1 MNLQVRKSTLL
12 LGGALGIFLFALLKR
27 KRGPKKVGSVLEL
40 VIYPLKSAKGNSHKT
55 VVAAKTGLQG
65 QSDGLVDR
73 TFAIRRADDN
83 TKISGRECPKL
94 VLVSVR
100 RIEDHL
106 VVSAPGMEHDL
117 RIPVESAGKE
127 AKLELFGT
135 WIECQEGSE
144 EASQW
149 FSKYLEIDVK
159 LSINATGRFLRD
171 KKEDWARTWRLEGV
185 QKDENEVAF
194 ADGAPILMLSTQS
207 LADVNSKIQRKSYTM
222 KTFRPNMII
231 STESGRPWEE
241 DDWCGKLQIGEAIL
255 AVSSPCPRCIFTT
268 IDPETATRDK
278 ELEPLKSLR
287 KFRMSKGKDAEYG
300 IDSPLVGVNVV
311 IIKQGKISVG
321 DDIILLS
328 E

>member
-1 MNLQVRKSTLL
+1 M
-12 LGGALGIFLFALLKR
+12 
-27 KRGPKKVGSVLEL
+27 
-40 VIYPLKSAKGNSHKT
+40 
-55 VVAAKTGLQG
+55 
-65 QSDGLVDR
+65 
-73 TFAIRRADDN
+73 
-83 TKISGRECPKL
+83 

-268 IDPETATRDK
+268 IDPETATRFV
-278 ELEPLKSLR
+278 LR
-287 KFRMSKGKDAEYG
+287 
-300 IDSPLVGVNVV
+300 
-311 IIKQGKISVG
+311 
-321 DDIILLS
+321 
-328 E
+328 